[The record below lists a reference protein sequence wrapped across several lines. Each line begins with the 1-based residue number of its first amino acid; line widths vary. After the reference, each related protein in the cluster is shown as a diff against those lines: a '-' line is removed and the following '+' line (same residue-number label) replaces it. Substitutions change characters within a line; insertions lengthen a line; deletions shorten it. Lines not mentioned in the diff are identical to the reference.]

1 MSESTYLSGKVTA
14 VTGAGSGI
22 GRAVAIGLAHRG
34 ARVAI
39 SDVNA
44 ASLAETAERIEAI
57 GADIHV
63 ATVDVVDAGAVKAW
77 AGAVRDHYGVVHQ
90 TYNNAGIAGERNILD
105 PAVYANL
112 KRIIDVNLWG
122 VINTTVEFMP
132 HLIDSGDGHLVNVS
146 SMNGLVASPRQA
158 GYCASKFGVRGF
170 TEGVYSDIL
179 VDEHPVKVTVV
190 YPAGIATNIANAAI
204 RDAAGKTAED
214 TGRAQLL
221 NEKFLTMDVSK
232 AAQIILNGVER
243 QKRRVRV
250 GGQAAFFDAV
260 QRAVP
265 SRYLDLFADQTRKV
279 FADVDGF

>member
-1 MSESTYLSGKVTA
+1 MSNSTYLTGKVTA

-22 GRAVAIGLAHRG
+22 GRAIAIGLAYRG
-34 ARVAI
+34 ARLAI
-39 SDVNA
+39 SDVDA
-44 ASLAETAERIEAI
+44 TGLAETAERIDAI
-57 GADIHV
+57 GADVHTTRV
-63 ATVDVVDAGAVKAW
+63 NVVDPDAVKAW
-77 AGAVRDHYGVVHQ
+77 ATSVRDHYGVVHQ
-90 TYNNAGIAGERNILD
+90 AYNNAGIAGERNILD

-122 VINTTVEFMP
+122 VINSTVEFMP
-132 HLIDSGDGHLVNVS
+132 HLIESGDGHLVNVS
-146 SMNGLVASPRQA
+146 SMNGLVGTPRQA

-179 VDEHPVKVTVV
+179 VDQHPVEVTVV

-221 NEKFLTMDVSK
+221 NEKFLTMNVGK
-232 AAQIILNGVER
+232 AAEIVLSGVEK

-250 GGQAAFFDAV
+250 GGQAVFLDAV

-265 SRYLDLFADQTRKV
+265 GRYLDLFADQTRKV